1 MQTIV
6 ILCLIV
12 IAVLSR
18 LLPHPPNFAPIGAIA
33 LFSGA
38 LFTSRTWSML
48 APLLIMFISDLIL
61 GLHTLIPTIYALFLL
76 TTLIGNQLR
85 DKITIPNVMGA
96 SLLSSILFFIGSNF
110 MVWLG
115 STYYSQD
122 LGGLIHCYVMAIPF
136 FHWTVLGD
144 LFYSGVLFSA
154 WYGIKDYVTE
164 NKI

>member
-1 MQTIV
+1 MQNVV
-6 ILCLIV
+6 IFFLIL
-12 IAVLSR
+12 IAIISR
-18 LLPHPPNFAPIGAIA
+18 VLPHPPNFAPIGAIA
-33 LFSGA
+33 LFGGA
-38 LFTSRTWSML
+38 LFTSRTL
-48 APLLIMFISDLIL
+48 GLIVPLLIMFISDLIL
-61 GLHTLIPTIYALFLL
+61 GFHILIPTIYTLFLL
-76 TTLIGNQLR
+76 TTVIGNTLR

-110 MVWLG
+110 MVWFG

-154 WYGIKDYVTE
+154 WYGIKDYILE
-164 NKI
+164 KKI